1 MDTHVLMGVREV
13 MGHAGKLD
21 PDGIPSDGVSYYAAD
36 AQRLQSYARAKST
49 LSCFHAPVFVHADNP
64 HERMYVASFDGTGN
78 DKFKDPG
85 HETNVAKIDDQVQRL
100 QLAGNQQIAGGY
112 VPGPG
117 TQDNFAARTFD
128 AIQGTTH
135 DARVEQA
142 YKLFIDQVAKWKQAD
157 PDAAVR
163 LAAIGFSR
171 GGEEAAGFARLVHE
185 RGIQDPAGAHY
196 TYDRHQQIT
205 HVEYA
210 LPPLA
215 EPGRVPQAV
224 ALFDPVGTGLPEQHR
239 DRRLPPSVISGIQI
253 TAMDERRGAFKSDH
267 IIDPGLTPDGRF
279 LGLEVAG
286 AHSDVAG
293 DYARNGLGIR
303 AGNLAIGFLNGLS
316 DRPFLK
322 SEPEIPDPRMDVV
335 HRSEEGSLF
344 DRIYPK
350 VDRASRYG
358 YTELLVPWGTER
370 TVGDPYN
377 AEPRDELLN
386 RQFERRL
393 VDTDLQPAPIHV
405 MRAAETDLSSRLD
418 RMLAAARDDDWI
430 TFRRENGHLAY
441 GAAGRALLEQA
452 DTQAG
457 WLEQQALG
465 QVARPHA
472 WYQQAVAQQADPAM
486 ER

>member
-1 MDTHVLMGVREV
+1 MAHQDE
-13 MGHAGKLD
+13 LD
-21 PDGIPSDGVSYYAAD
+21 RDGIRNDGVSYYLAD
-36 AQRLQSYARAKST
+36 ARQLQTYVDARTA
-49 LSCFHAPVFVHADNP
+49 LSRFETPVFTHVDNP
-64 HERMYVASFDGTGN
+64 HECLFVASFDGTGN
-78 DKFKDPG
+78 DKYKNPG
-85 HETNVAKIDDQVQRL
+85 HATNVAKIDS
-100 QLAGNQQIAGGY
+100 QLEALIDEANGQLGRGY
-112 VPGPG
+112 VRGPG
-117 TQDNFAARTFD
+117 TQDELVARNLD
-128 AIQGTTH
+128 AIQGSTY
-135 DARVEQA
+135 DARIEEMYKKFIEQA
-142 YKLFIDQVAKWKQAD
+142 REWKLSD
-157 PDAAVR
+157 PSAEIR

-322 SEPEIPDPRMDVV
+322 SEPEFPDPRMDVV